1 MINLIMLSVDPI
13 SEVGGYTIASVGY
26 IIVFIALVILICVF
40 SALPKVIN
48 YYAHK
53 KYSSNN
59 PQKKLVSQKSNN
71 ELDANVTA
79 AIAMGLH
86 LYFSDQHDN
95 ESNIITIES
104 ATKQYS
110 PWNSK
115 IYGVMNV
122 PPVKK

>member
-1 MINLIMLSVDPI
+1 MLSVDPI